1 MTIRVKCDG
10 CGSVLKI
17 KDELAGKGGSC
28 PKCKAEFKI
37 PAADTAAAPATKEAD
52 EAPAA
57 NGGGDSSDE
66 DDIFGKDFFKMSEV
80 PTKPKYAAPKFDDEP
95 VKEPARKPAAEAK
108 KPEPEPDRVGSKDA
122 AADIAGKLL
131 AKTGKKNKSQ
141 EQIQAE
147 IKAEED
153 SQKIDLTEVKYLI
166 IQKVGPLV
174 LGTIVLVFG
183 LYWVSSSMMGD
194 KAKHPDLGT
203 VTGVVTLDGKP
214 IPNAEVRFTPASGSG
229 PNQAAAWS
237 QSYGTTDGQG
247 AYSLSYTKDLRGGVI
262 GPNKVQVFIL
272 GRPFDKDV
280 EVKAGT
286 NDIPLAFQSN

>member
-17 KDELAGKGGSC
+17 KDELAGKEGSC

-37 PAADTAAAPATKEAD
+37 PAAEAGSASAAK

-57 NGGGDSSDE
+57 SETSEPSEE

-95 VKEPARKPAAEAK
+95 VKEPAKKPVAETK
-108 KPEPEPDRVGSKDA
+108 KSEPEPERSNTKDA
-122 AADIAGKLL
+122 AADIASKLL

-153 SQKIDLTEVKYLI
+153 NQKVDLTEVKYLI
-166 IQKVGPLV
+166 THKILPLA
-174 LGTIVLVFG
+174 LGTVALVFG
-183 LYWVSSSMMGD
+183 LYWISSSMIGD

-203 VTGVVTLDGKP
+203 VTGVVTLDGKFV
-214 IPNAEVRFTPASGSG
+214 PNADVRFTPVSGSG
-229 PNQAAAWS
+229 PNQSVAWS
-237 QSYGTTDGQG
+237 QSYGTTDAQG

-272 GRPFDKDV
+272 GRPFEKDV
-280 EVKAGT
+280 EVKSGT